1 MEFCKWDAE
10 KKQSRTA
17 ARVHIGRL
25 CDDNSIRPGKIF
37 LEKFPEY
44 HGREL
49 YYYENKLLDRE
60 GYLKANP
67 EAQQQWD
74 ELEKE
79 AEKPRKT
86 MQDLLKEDWR
96 AISRQCGPTYA
107 ACKHMK
113 QSKMIDDL
121 EAAFGTQDARML
133 TALTV
138 YALCQPGA
146 AMENF
151 ASWLGGVYLAGVE
164 PISGQ
169 RISELLG
176 RITRAKVD

>member
-79 AEKPRKT
+79 AEKPIRPCK
-86 MQDLLKEDWR
+86 
-96 AISRQCGPTYA
+96 IFSRRIGEPFPVNAARPTRLV
-107 ACKHMK
+107 
-113 QSKMIDDL
+113 S
-121 EAAFGTQDARML
+121 T
-133 TALTV
+133 
-138 YALCQPGA
+138 
-146 AMENF
+146 
-151 ASWLGGVYLAGVE
+151 
-164 PISGQ
+164 
-169 RISELLG
+169 
-176 RITRAKVD
+176 